1 MSRGNAKSLFAEI
14 IRRSAWVTLGS
25 VLGRALP
32 ILASMLLSRT
42 LGLQKFAI
50 VGIVMTWASIVP
62 SLTTWGIGLVA
73 TQTVARYG
81 SASYRIVFRW
91 SIFSAACALVVL
103 HGLLLLCGSG
113 WITVLYPQI
122 QMTEIGPGVLAI
134 GIASSFFVL
143 IQAFLNGAHRP
154 KTLSLLLALSGLLQ
168 GVALFVAGIQKDVE
182 HLVTYVLAAFLFNVG
197 ASYVLLRPILREHS
211 EVSGPDFITFKSW
224 LRQILPSIGASAAVA
239 PVAFVCASM
248 LANETDG
255 MRQLGAFFALEQLSM
270 LLTYVPSLVVQS
282 TVPVLASL
290 VVEDKN
296 KAFHYVRKMA
306 GYQVAVLA
314 VLIFAAVLSAQ
325 FVLTLY
331 GQLVDFR
338 SAYLVM
344 LLNVF
349 ITVPLATLGAYIQAT
364 GRFSLGSTLN
374 LTWAAVFVLGSYYL
388 QKFGCT
394 GIQVARL
401 LATCVLGFGTAA
413 VFYRVLRQEKNT
425 EYGQARC

>member
-1 MSRGNAKSLFAEI
+1 
-14 IRRSAWVTLGS
+14 
-25 VLGRALP
+25 
-32 ILASMLLSRT
+32 MLLSRG

-73 TQTVARYG
+73 TQTLARYG
-81 SASYRIVFRW
+81 SASYRTVFRW
-91 SIFSAACALVVL
+91 SIFSAAFALVVL
-103 HGLLLLCGSG
+103 HGLLLLCGAG
-113 WITVLYPQI
+113 WINVLYPQV
-122 QMTEIGPGVLAI
+122 QMSEIGSSVLAI

-168 GVALFVAGIQKDVE
+168 GIALFVAGIQKDVE
-182 HLVTYVLAAFLFNVG
+182 HLVTYVLMAFVFNV
-197 ASYVLLRPILREHS
+197 AVSYLLLRPILREQP
-211 EVSGPDFITFKSW
+211 EVSNRDFMTFKSW

-239 PVAFVCASM
+239 PVAFICASM

-270 LLTYVPSLVVQS
+270 VLTYIPSLVVQS

-290 VVEDKN
+290 VAEDKN
-296 KAFHYVRKMA
+296 KAFYYVRKMA
-306 GYQVAVLA
+306 GYQIAVLA
-314 VLIFAAVLSAQ
+314 VLVFVASISAQ
-325 FVLTLY
+325 YVLTLY
-331 GQLVDFR
+331 GQLVEFR

-364 GRFSLGSTLN
+364 GRFSLGSGLN
-374 LTWAAVFVLGSYYL
+374 LAWAASFVLGSFYL
-388 QKFGCT
+388 QQFGCT

-401 LATCVLGFGTAA
+401 LATCVLGLGTAA
-413 VFYRVLRQEKNT
+413 VFYKLLRQDKDT
-425 EYGQARC
+425 ELGQASC